1 MPRTPRVKPPVVPG
15 KIVTASTA
23 EEVTKL
29 AAEATGPVV
38 LDFVEEGCGACE
50 EEAPDVEAIVAKC
63 GGVTII
69 RADPTKDASLNQ
81 LAYDY
86 NIEGFPTMFHAK
98 TGADLKPGV
107 ASELADSDALR
118 KLMKCPR

>member
-1 MPRTPRVKPPVVPG
+1 MPRTPRIKPPVVPG
-15 KIVTASTA
+15 KVVTANTA
-23 EEVTKL
+23 EEVTRL

-38 LDFVEEGCGACE
+38 LDFVEEGCEYCD
-50 EEAPDVEAIVAKC
+50 EEAPKVAEIASKC

-69 RADPTKDASLNQ
+69 RADPTKNESINKLADAWG
-81 LAYDY
+81 
-86 NIEGFPTMFHAK
+86 IEGFPTMFHAK